1 MIILGVSAVIRQAGK
16 ILLVKRGREP
26 FAGCWALPGG
36 KIRALEPHA
45 QALSREV
52 REETGLIV
60 VPERVAGVAEAIDPA
75 GQYHYVIIVSFA
87 SVSGGELTPGDDA
100 DDVAWYS
107 QSEMQS
113 LALTPRLQTYLREFH
128 AFA

>member
-1 MIILGVSAVIRQAGK
+1 MIILGVSAVIREADK
-16 ILLVKRGREP
+16 ILLVRRGRKP
-26 FAGCWALPGG
+26 FAGRWALPGG
-36 KIRALEPHA
+36 KVRAFEPLA

-60 VPERVAGVAEAIDPA
+60 VPKALAGVAEVIDPREA
-75 GQYHYVIIVSFA
+75 YHYVIVVSFTL
-87 SVSGGELTPGDDA
+87 VTGGELLPGDDA

-107 QSEMQS
+107 QPELTDLS
-113 LALTPRLQTYLREFH
+113 LTPRLEKYLNDFR

>member
-36 KIRALEPHA
+36 KIRAFEPHA

-52 REETGLIV
+52 KEETGLVV
-60 VPERVAGVAEAIDPA
+60 VPERVAGVAEAIDPNR
-75 GQYHYVIIVSFA
+75 QYHYVIIVSFA
-87 SVSGGELTPGDDA
+87 SVSGGELEPGDDA

-107 QSEMQS
+107 QSAMQS
-113 LALTPRLQTYLREFH
+113 LALTPRLQTYLLEFQ